1 MLSRQCRLPEVV
13 LVGDPPHL
21 LLFFCLFLV
30 LIIIYLFICLFV
42 IASSKKKNILR
53 EKIRPSIFRNILM
66 VLLVGTVILSEK
78 IVFVDAAGKASE
90 RVKVFEDCVCGSALM
105 C

>member
-1 MLSRQCRLPEVV
+1 MV
-13 LVGDPPHL
+13 LVGDPPL
-21 LLFFCLFLV
+21 LLFFLFV
-30 LIIIYLFICLFV
+30 FSFNYYLFICLFV
-42 IASSKKKNILR
+42 IASSKKIILR